1 MADLLSST
9 QKLAYRSVF
18 YDIHDTFVRD
28 IIIFKIPK
36 RTVISSDLNYNF
48 IYGGEQQSVDV
59 TYTPVSGIFQARISW
74 ENPST
79 LNGFKDIKEEIHGNI
94 VRLKVKKEV
103 FEFLDNAQHVEIDG
117 RSVQFFGSS
126 QPHGLFGIDFYNIYY
141 EESN

>member
-1 MADLLSST
+1 MADLLSNS
-9 QKLAYRSVF
+9 QKLAYGNVF
-18 YDIHDTFVRD
+18 NDIHDSFARP

-36 RTVISSDLNYNF
+36 RTVISSNLSYNF
-48 IYGGEQQSVDV
+48 AYDSDQQALDV

-74 ENPST
+74 QNPST
-79 LNGFKDIKEEIHGNI
+79 LNGYKEIKEEIHGNI
-94 VRLKVKKEV
+94 VKLKVKKEV
-103 FEFLDNAQHVEIDG
+103 FDFLDNAQHVEIDG